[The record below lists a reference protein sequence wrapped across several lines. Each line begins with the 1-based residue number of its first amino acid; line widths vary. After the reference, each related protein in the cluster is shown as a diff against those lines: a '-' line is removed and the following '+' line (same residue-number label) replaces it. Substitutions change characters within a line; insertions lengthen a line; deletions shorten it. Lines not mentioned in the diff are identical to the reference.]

1 MSETDVIDE
10 LCEANGQENAQ
21 IDAASFLPLML
32 QAQDLVSKLESR
44 VVELE
49 NDLENINEMHEQ
61 ERNQLLQE
69 IGEKDEYIHELKTKN
84 SRLEYGAQSQFLDN
98 ISLCLN
104 YLKSAQNNQKGRK
117 SSKKSSLLPIRFDT
131 KVVPSNNESDYKV
144 DLVIPKL
151 VQVSNNVVN
160 NIVTNDDYINNNR
173 LVHHDNSRLN
183 SRINSRSNSRRD
195 SICGSQIS
203 LDDIPDLDE
212 YDLDGSEDIADF
224 DALLSDDDNCHE
236 ITDEPE
242 EIDYDDDDDDLIS
255 NDILRPS
262 SSVSKSESFCS
273 SCNTL
278 LAQVDQHIEE
288 RAYLKRD
295 LSALAISLAEEKALC
310 AKIQSSKESLEQ
322 EIDDWI
328 NGMFVKLNQMVFDEA
343 NTCEEI
349 ECLNR
354 ETKGKLESILKS
366 SGNRQDR
373 LREMKSL
380 LVHLDS
386 IKQRQA
392 VPALNTSRNSVL
404 HRSLSNSL
412 INNQRFTK
420 AFGHMSPSIFTNK
433 NPFDNVLLF
442 KGKRLYIDGIIFEEF
457 QEYVKLFI
465 NSVPPTSS
473 TPTHPFM
480 KRCMNEDIQPC
491 LFEGSTGWKSPFYK
505 RRLLDAI
512 MKNQCEI
519 QAIHSSFSTTVST
532 SSSTTQ
538 VNSPIDTQSNYD
550 EPPPAPKLKC
560 GLCGHTRSCDFRM
573 RISDSDVAVPPST
586 TSSSLFSVTGNPGWI
601 PIDRFCRDRVVA
613 VCDFYAFLSHLRQG
627 LFSNSPVWGMYKQC
641 LKYRRKMCM
650 ARVGSVSMFEEEDAI
665 SNDYLS
671 KSEME
676 GMVVIVH

>member
-1 MSETDVIDE
+1 
-10 LCEANGQENAQ
+10 
-21 IDAASFLPLML
+21 FLPLML

-69 IGEKDEYIHELKTKN
+69 LGEKDEYIHDLKTKN
-84 SRLEYGAQSQFLDN
+84 SRLEYGAQGQFLDSIN
-98 ISLCLN
+98 LCLN
-104 YLKSAQNNQKGRK
+104 YLKSAQNNLNNRK
-117 SSKKSSLLPIRFDT
+117 FTKNSSLSVTLRNDSTLLSSPNND
-131 KVVPSNNESDYKV
+131 SNYKV
-144 DLVIPKL
+144 GFVIPQL
-151 VQVSNNVVN
+151 IPVLNNVVKNIN
-160 NIVTNDDYINNNR
+160 NNDDLTNDICVNNNR
-173 LVHHDNSRLN
+173 LVHHD
-183 SRINSRSNSRRD
+183 NSRRD

-212 YDLDGSEDIADF
+212 YDLDDDEYIKPDDH
-224 DALLSDDDNCHE
+224 LSNFENHE
-236 ITDEPE
+236 ITEEPE
-242 EIDYDDDDDDLIS
+242 EIDYDDDDLIS

-262 SSVSKSESFCS
+262 SSVSKSDNFCS

-310 AKIQSSKESLEQ
+310 VKIQSSKESLEQ

-328 NGMFVKLNQMVFDEA
+328 NGMFVKINQMVFDEA
-343 NTCEEI
+343 TTCEEL
-349 ECLNR
+349 ESLNR
-354 ETKGKLESILKS
+354 ETKGKLNNILKS

-392 VPALNTSRNSVL
+392 VPSLNTSLLNRNSVL

-412 INNQRFTK
+412 VNNQRFTK
-420 AFGHMSPSIFTNK
+420 SFDHLFSTK
-433 NPFDNVLLF
+433 NPFDNIMLF
-442 KGKRLYIDGIIFEEF
+442 KEKRLYIDGIIFEEF
-457 QEYVKLFI
+457 QDYVKSFI

-480 KRCMNEDIQPC
+480 KRCMNEDIHPC

-519 QAIHSSFSTTVST
+519 QMIYSSFSSSVST
-532 SSSTTQ
+532 SSSVTQ

-550 EPPPAPKLKC
+550 DPSPAPKLKC
-560 GLCGHTRSCDFRM
+560 GLCGHLRNCDFHM
-573 RISDSDVAVPPST
+573 KISDSDITVPPST
-586 TSSSLFSVTGNPGWI
+586 TTSSSRFSFTGNPGWI
-601 PIDRFCRDRVVA
+601 PLDRFCRDRVVA

-650 ARVGSVSMFEEEDAI
+650 ARIGSVSMFEEEDSI
-665 SNDYLS
+665 INNYLS
-671 KSEME
+671 NSEME
-676 GMVVIVH
+676 GM